1 MTVEVA
7 LTVNTTQNRAELP
20 TKEIAIQVKLH
31 GLIHGDWRARE
42 IFVSQQLK
50 LMACLRTKSDC
61 AHVHFFTSVVLTQEM
76 QRTHKTQL
84 PLFSTQLVYCDFNQ
98 SFVKKSLFCYQN
110 GEQNCGVALLAHHH
124 SRGSW
129 SAWKHWRSLIPT
141 LHGCTNIRTNNR
153 RNGLFKPCR
162 RLNKH
167 ITDWADLLF
176 WVQNWEILEFLS
188 GFRSYRFKT
197 ISRLDQVLQ
206 IPTW

>member
-1 MTVEVA
+1 M
-7 LTVNTTQNRAELP
+7 LTYQVRLRKRAFFHKCCSDTRNAAHAQNSTTSFFNSTCLLWLQS
-20 TKEIAIQVKLH
+20 IS
-31 GLIHGDWRARE
+31 
-42 IFVSQQLK
+42 SQ
-50 LMACLRTKSDC
+50 
-61 AHVHFFTSVVLTQEM
+61 
-76 QRTHKTQL
+76 
-84 PLFSTQLVYCDFNQ
+84 
-98 SFVKKSLFCYQN
+98 KKSFCYQN

-129 SAWKHWRSLIPT
+129 SAWKHWRSVIPT

-167 ITDWADLLF
+167 ITDWADLLL

-206 IPTW
+206 IPT